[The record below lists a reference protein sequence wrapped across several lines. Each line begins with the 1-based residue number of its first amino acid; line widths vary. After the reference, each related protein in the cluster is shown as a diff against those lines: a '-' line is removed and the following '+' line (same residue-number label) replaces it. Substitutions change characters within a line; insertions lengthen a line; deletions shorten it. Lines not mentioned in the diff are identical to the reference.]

1 MTLCPAC
8 KVEMRPATTTSF
20 AARNLEL
27 QADDE
32 LECPKC
38 KERVWNW
45 GKVVK
50 GPRDGEAV

>member
-50 GPRDGEAV
+50 GLRDGEAV